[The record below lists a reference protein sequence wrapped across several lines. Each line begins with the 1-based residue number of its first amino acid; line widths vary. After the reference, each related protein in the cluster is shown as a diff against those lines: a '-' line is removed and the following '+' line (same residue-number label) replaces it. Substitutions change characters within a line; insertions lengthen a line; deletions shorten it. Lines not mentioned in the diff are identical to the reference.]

1 MSAPWSRWV
10 IRCAS
15 VSTGG
20 VGSSNSRLK
29 SCSAYWSEVS
39 RRLHWTVLGI
49 ALVAGVGIGTA
60 IAATRSSGAPATTPF
75 SASPAKA
82 NPLLDPG
89 VRLSAAAPVFTLTD
103 QFDKRVSLR
112 SLRGKVV
119 VLSFN
124 DPKCTTICPLTTT
137 ALLHAKE
144 LLGPAASRVEL
155 VGIGANPDATGVKW
169 VRAYSRV
176 HGMVHEWRFLTGSLT
191 ELKRVWRAYGIEAA
205 VVGGSVDHT
214 PATFVIGPNGR
225 ESRLYETAMAYSSVN
240 QLGHEIAQSIAAL
253 LPGHPYVHGTGSLT
267 EPVLDG
273 PHDPVML
280 PRPGGRHVRL
290 GPGSGAHLVLF
301 FDSWETEVT
310 DLRAQLEALNRYQAA
325 ATRKGL
331 PPLVAIDEGGVEA
344 SSQALPRLLHS
355 LPHRLSYPV
364 AVDHSGT
371 VADGYRVQD
380 SPWLELVSDKGRFL
394 FYEDLAVKGWP
405 KLHELLATVTAALA
419 RR

>member
-1 MSAPWSRWV
+1 M
-10 IRCAS
+10 
-15 VSTGG
+15 
-20 VGSSNSRLK
+20 
-29 SCSAYWSEVS
+29 S

-49 ALVAGVGIGTA
+49 ALVAGVSIGTA
-60 IAATRSSGAPATTPF
+60 IAATRPSGAPATTPF
-75 SASPAKA
+75 SASPAKT

-89 VRLSAAAPVFTLTD
+89 VQLSAVAPGFTLTD

-137 ALLHAKE
+137 ALLHAKK

-155 VGIGANPDATGVKW
+155 IGIGANPDATGVKW

-176 HGMVHEWRFLTGSLT
+176 HGMMREWRFLTGSLP
-191 ELKRVWRAYGIEAA
+191 ELKRVWRAYRIEAA

-240 QLGHEIAQSIAAL
+240 QLGYEIAQSIAAL
-253 LPGHPYVHGTGSLT
+253 LPGHPYVHGTESLA
-267 EPVLDG
+267 EPVLYG
-273 PHDPVML
+273 PHDPVTL
-280 PRPGGRHVRL
+280 PRPGGGSVRL

-325 ATRKGL
+325 AARKGL

-344 SSQALPRLLHS
+344 SPQALPRLLHS
-355 LPHRLSYPV
+355 LPHRLSYPL

-405 KLHELLATVTAALA
+405 TLHRLLATVTAALA

>member
-1 MSAPWSRWV
+1 M
-10 IRCAS
+10 
-15 VSTGG
+15 
-20 VGSSNSRLK
+20 
-29 SCSAYWSEVS
+29 S
-39 RRLHWTVLGI
+39 RRLSWTVLGI

-60 IAATRSSGAPATTPF
+60 FAVTRPSGAPARAPL
-75 SASPAKA
+75 SLSPAMT
-82 NPLLDPG
+82 NPQLDPG
-89 VRLSAAAPVFTLTD
+89 IRLTDFAPGFTLTD
-103 QFDKRVSLR
+103 QFGKRVSLR

-137 ALLHAKE
+137 ALLHAKK

-155 VGIGANPDATGVKW
+155 VGIGANPGATGVKW
-169 VRAYSRV
+169 VRAYSRA
-176 HGMVHEWRFLTGSLT
+176 HRMMREWRFLTGSLP
-191 ELKRVWRAYGIEAA
+191 ELKRVWRAYHIEAA
-205 VVGGSVDHT
+205 VIRGNVDHT
-214 PATFVIGPNGR
+214 PATYVIGANGR

-240 QLGHEIAQSIAAL
+240 QLGYEIAQSIAAL
-253 LPGHPYVHGTGSLT
+253 LPGHPHVQARESPAQ
-267 EPVLDG
+267 PVLYSPRDR
-273 PHDPVML
+273 VTL
-280 PRPGGRHVRL
+280 PRAGGGTVRL

-301 FDSWETEVT
+301 LDSWETEVT
-310 DLRAQLEALNRYQAA
+310 DLSAQLEALNRYQALA
-325 ATRKGL
+325 SSENL

-344 SSQALPRLLHS
+344 SPQALPRLLRS

-380 SPWLELVSDKGRFL
+380 SPWLELVSSKGRFL

-405 KLHELLATVTAALA
+405 RSHKLLATVTAALA